1 MPEKQ
6 FSINFS
12 PHSQPSFLEPLIVN
26 DLQKQGCLWVLCE
39 IPKRRGKFNNILI
52 INNLQN
58 HHLDMGWKI
67 RLLDKILRSKTI
79 PEQSKRGA
87 KTAVQTKLHWNKSST
102 RNKKHQA
109 AGRTKRKTAGIQPPP
124 PNYYF
129 PLRQTLRLCNLFPR
143 TVSSLHWQACK
154 CLRLSFRPKR
164 TRS

>member
-58 HHLDMGWKI
+58 RHLDMGWKI

-102 RNKKHQA
+102 RNENDTRKKNSSARSKSSTRNKKRQA
-109 AGRTKRKTAGIQPPP
+109 PGRTKKGGGWNSAAS
-124 PNYYF
+124 
-129 PLRQTLRLCNLFPR
+129 PLIIIFL
-143 TVSSLHWQACK
+143 
-154 CLRLSFRPKR
+154 
-164 TRS
+164 